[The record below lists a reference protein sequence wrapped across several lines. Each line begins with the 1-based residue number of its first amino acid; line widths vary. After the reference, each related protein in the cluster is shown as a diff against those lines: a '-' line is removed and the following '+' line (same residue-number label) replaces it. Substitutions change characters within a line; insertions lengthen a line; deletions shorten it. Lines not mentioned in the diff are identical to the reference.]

1 MNPNKKNRVLSGNE
15 AIAEAM
21 RQINPDVVAA
31 YPITP
36 STAIPE
42 KFSEFV
48 ANGEVATEF
57 VPVESEHS
65 AMSACIGAAACGA
78 RAMTATASQ
87 GLALMHE
94 VLLNASGMRLPI
106 VLANA
111 NRALSAPLSIHG
123 DHSDAMSERD
133 SGWIQFFADSPQEA
147 YDLMLQ
153 SFPIAENKSVRLPVM
168 VCFDGFETSHL
179 ATNVEIL
186 SDATAREFVREV
198 EAADSLF
205 DFENPKTFGAY
216 TSPDYFF
223 EVKRGQF
230 EAFETA
236 RKIIREI
243 GKKFAQISDR
253 DFSSPIEKFK
263 TDDAKI
269 ILVVLGSAAGAVK
282 SAVQK
287 LRAGG
292 QKVGLVRVRTFRPFP
307 AEEILAAVGNA
318 EKIGILDRSM
328 PNGAI
333 GGVLFNEVNSAI
345 HSANCQ
351 PACRQARLPT
361 ANWIYGIGQRQFNPA
376 HAEEIFKQ
384 LASGKFEKINFVN
397 LRE

>member
-1 MNPNKKNRVLSGNE
+1 
-15 AIAEAM
+15 
-21 RQINPDVVAA
+21 
-31 YPITP
+31 
-36 STAIPE
+36 
-42 KFSEFV
+42 
-48 ANGEVATEF
+48 
-57 VPVESEHS
+57 
-65 AMSACIGAAACGA
+65 
-78 RAMTATASQ
+78 
-87 GLALMHE
+87 

-133 SGWIQFFADSPQEA
+133 SGWIQFFADSPQET
-147 YDLMLQ
+147 YDLVLQ
-153 SFPIAENKSVRLPVM
+153 AFPIAENVEVRLPVM

-186 SDATAREFVREV
+186 SDAAAREFVGKIKTT
-198 EAADSLF
+198 DSLF

-216 TSPDYFF
+216 ASPDYFF

-236 RKIIREI
+236 RQAIRAV
-243 GKKFAQISDR
+243 GKKFAQISGR
-253 DFSSPIEKFK
+253 AFSSPIEKFQ

-269 ILVVLGSAAGAVK
+269 ILVILGSAAGAVK

-318 EKIGILDRSM
+318 EKIGIFDRSM
-328 PNGAI
+328 PNGAV
-333 GGVLFNEVNSAI
+333 GGILFNEINSALF
-345 HSANCQ
+345 STNYKLQ
-351 PACRQARLPT
+351 T
-361 ANWIYGIGQRQFNPA
+361 TNYIYGIGQRQFNPA

>member
-1 MNPNKKNRVLSGNE
+1 MFQKILTGNE

-48 ANGEVATEF
+48 ANGVIETEF

-65 AMSACIGAAACGA
+65 AMSACIGAAASGA

-94 VLLNASGMRLPI
+94 VLWNASGMRLPI
-106 VLANA
+106 VLVNA

-123 DHSDAMSERD
+123 DHSDAISERD
-133 SGWIQFFADSPQEA
+133 SGWIQFFANSPQEA
-147 YDLMLQ
+147 YDLTLQ
-153 SFPIAENKSVRLPVM
+153 SFPIAENKNVRLPVM

-186 SDATAREFVREV
+186 SDAAARKFVGK
-198 EAADSLF
+198 ADTTDSLF
-205 DFENPKTFGAY
+205 DFENPKTFGVY

-223 EVKRGQF
+223 EVKRKQF
-230 EAFETA
+230 EAFENS
-236 RKIIREI
+236 RKVICTV
-243 GKKFAQISDR
+243 GKKFAQISSR
-253 DFSSPIEKFK
+253 DFSNPVEKFK
-263 TDDAKI
+263 TDDAEI
-269 ILVVLGSAAGAVK
+269 ILVIMGSAMGATKEAVK
-282 SAVQK
+282 N
-287 LRAGG
+287 LRVNGK
-292 QKVGLVRVRTFRPFP
+292 KVGLLRIRTFRPFP
-307 AEEILAAVGNA
+307 AKEILAAVRNTK
-318 EKIGILDRSM
+318 KIGVLDRMM
-328 PNGAI
+328 PNGAV
-333 GGVLFNEVNSAI
+333 GGVLFNEINSALF
-345 HSANCQ
+345 SAKSKIK
-351 PACRQARLPT
+351 T

-384 LASGKFEKINFVN
+384 LARGKFEKINFVN